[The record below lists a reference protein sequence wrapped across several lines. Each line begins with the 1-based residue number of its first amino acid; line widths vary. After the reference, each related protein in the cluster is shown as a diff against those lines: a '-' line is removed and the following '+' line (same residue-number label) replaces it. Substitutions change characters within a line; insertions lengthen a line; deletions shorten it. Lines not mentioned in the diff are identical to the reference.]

1 MVHKQLRAAAA
12 NNNPPDTHIR
22 EFPKIHCKTIN
33 KRMLTLLPISIATAI
48 RNSHTGILVFFGTS
62 IPTVQ
67 VYQKITYHKK
77 FNSKWWYAK
86 TGASNYVLPLL
97 VAKQI
102 SRSFMKPQRS
112 HKVSK
117 QLLQWFN
124 MTCPAS
130 QCSIPTTIRYLC
142 SVSSDRGFLKFWE
155 GLGCNGRLWQWYL
168 SMHFNRNCFLNPQ
181 IQISRG
187 SALTATAS

>member
-1 MVHKQLRAAAA
+1 
-12 NNNPPDTHIR
+12 
-22 EFPKIHCKTIN
+22 
-33 KRMLTLLPISIATAI
+33 MLTLFPISIATAI
-48 RNSHTGILVFFGTS
+48 QNSHTGILVFFGTS

-142 SVSSDRGFLKFWE
+142 SVSSDRGFLKF
-155 GLGCNGRLWQWYL
+155 
-168 SMHFNRNCFLNPQ
+168 
-181 IQISRG
+181 
-187 SALTATAS
+187 